1 MTEPLESAGAGTSV
15 TIVHVG
21 WERLGSSAD
30 ERRRGQPGR
39 LVRAPASLPG
49 RLRRCLS
56 TLDASLPPTW
66 IEAQMRTS
74 EVLRTKGQDVVTV
87 TGATPV
93 SDLLALL
100 AQHGIGAVV
109 VSEDGRTPDGIVS
122 ERDVVRALAQR
133 GASVLGEPVSA
144 ICSTE
149 VSTVAPD
156 TQVEALMRL
165 MTEQRIRHV
174 PVLVDGALHGIV
186 SIGDVVKYRI
196 TELESERSALS
207 DYIATAR

>member
-1 MTEPLESAGAGTSV
+1 
-15 TIVHVG
+15 
-21 WERLGSSAD
+21 
-30 ERRRGQPGR
+30 
-39 LVRAPASLPG
+39 
-49 RLRRCLS
+49 
-56 TLDASLPPTW
+56 
-66 IEAQMRTS
+66 MRTS
-74 EVLRTKGQDVVTV
+74 ELLRTKGQDVVTV
-87 TGATPV
+87 TGATQV
-93 SDLLALL
+93 RDLLALL

-122 ERDVVRALAQR
+122 ERDVVRALAER
-133 GASVLGEPVSA
+133 GESVLAEPVSA

>member
-1 MTEPLESAGAGTSV
+1 
-15 TIVHVG
+15 
-21 WERLGSSAD
+21 
-30 ERRRGQPGR
+30 
-39 LVRAPASLPG
+39 
-49 RLRRCLS
+49 
-56 TLDASLPPTW
+56 
-66 IEAQMRTS
+66 MRTS

>member
-1 MTEPLESAGAGTSV
+1 
-15 TIVHVG
+15 
-21 WERLGSSAD
+21 
-30 ERRRGQPGR
+30 
-39 LVRAPASLPG
+39 
-49 RLRRCLS
+49 
-56 TLDASLPPTW
+56 
-66 IEAQMRTS
+66 MRTS

-109 VSEDGRTPDGIVS
+109 VSEDGRTPNGIVS
-122 ERDVVRALAQR
+122 ERDVVRALAER

-149 VSTVAPD
+149 VSTVAPLAGAVHE
-156 TQVEALMRL
+156 QVTAFGVLEEHAARRVLHESAKALLALRAAL
-165 MTEQRIRHV
+165 PRALHRSAEPGNEQR
-174 PVLVDGALHGIV
+174 GHGV
-186 SIGDVVKYRI
+186 GDDLDQVGDVVKYRI